1 MSCERRRT
9 LRLPARRKPN
19 GAAVGSGTGLSL
31 EVMASTPDTKITE
44 LSEMLARL
52 EDQVRRMHDDLD
64 SRLDAIAS
72 SLEAGGADEEAEAL
86 AAERV
91 RSGAAER
98 TQDGTQALAELGI
111 HTH

>member
-9 LRLPARRKPN
+9 LRLP
-19 GAAVGSGTGLSL
+19 GANPTAPQSGPGQGLSL
-31 EVMASTPDTKITE
+31 EAMASTPDTKITK

-64 SRLDAIAS
+64 SRVDAIAS
-72 SLEAGGADEEAEAL
+72 SLEARGADEEAEAL

>member
-1 MSCERRRT
+1 
-9 LRLPARRKPN
+9 
-19 GAAVGSGTGLSL
+19 
-31 EVMASTPDTKITE
+31 MASTADTKTTE

-52 EDQVRRMHDDLD
+52 EDQVRRMHADLD

-72 SLEAGGADEEAEAL
+72 SLEARGADEEAEAL